1 MGGRCTKFATTG
13 NHFID
18 FEEREEKYL
27 KPFYSGFLRLI
38 LLLRKIRTTPVLPTA
53 PE

>member
-1 MGGRCTKFATTG
+1 MGGRCTKFATTC

-27 KPFYSGFLRLI
+27 EPLYSAFLRLI
-38 LLLRKIRTTPVLPTA
+38 FLLRKIRTTPVLTPA